1 MQCSNCNY
9 ENKPG
14 AFFCTE
20 CGNPMMGDSS
30 PGSRSDSA
38 ITFPLK
44 SSDSSSSVSVKDSII
59 IGGNDRMD
67 SDDMKEAAEGIELLR
82 QLKAVKREDAAERQ
96 EIENRAKIVNAKTK
110 VMEIEAKKD
119 GGGKRNGELVGMD
132 IAKALNEVRQ
142 LCADDEDVFTINMKL
157 DILTKMVKDEQSIRQ
172 IETMS
177 KRLITVYDD
186 FSKLKA
192 EDKKRIMNLCK
203 YIEDTY
209 CTDLIHGERK
219 NNSGYGDD
227 LKN

>member
-9 ENKPG
+9 ENRPG

-20 CGNPMMGDSS
+20 CGNPMMEHSS
-30 PGSRSDSA
+30 PGLISDSA
-38 ITFPLK
+38 ITSTLK
-44 SSDSSSSVSVKDSII
+44 GSGSSSSVSVKDSII

-67 SDDMKEAAEGIELLR
+67 SDDMKEAMEGIELLR
-82 QLKAVKREDAAERQ
+82 QLKAVKHEDAAGYQ
-96 EIENRAKIVNAKTK
+96 EIENRAKMIDAETR
-110 VMEIEAKKD
+110 VMEIQANQ
-119 GGGKRNGELVGMD
+119 GGGKRNGELIGMD

-142 LCADDEDVFTINMKL
+142 FCADDEDVFTVNMKL
-157 DILTKMVKDEQSIRQ
+157 DILTKIVRDEQSIRQ
-172 IETMS
+172 IEAVS

-203 YIEDTY
+203 YIEDAY
-209 CTDLIHGERK
+209 CTDLIHGEGK
-219 NNSGYGDD
+219 EHSGYGDD

>member
-20 CGNPMMGDSS
+20 CGNPMMDDSS
-30 PGSRSDSA
+30 PGLRSDSA
-38 ITFPLK
+38 ITSALK
-44 SSDSSSSVSVKDSII
+44 GSGSSSSVSVKDSII
-59 IGGNDRMD
+59 IGGNDQMD
-67 SDDMKEAAEGIELLR
+67 SDDIKEAMEGIELLR

-96 EIENRAKIVNAKTK
+96 EIENRARMVDAETR
-110 VMEIEAKKD
+110 VMEIKAKQGD
-119 GGGKRNGELVGMD
+119 DKRNGELVGLD

-157 DILTKMVKDEQSIRQ
+157 DILTNMVKDEQSIRQ

-203 YIEDTY
+203 YIEDAY
-209 CTDLIHGERK
+209 CTDLIHGEGK
-219 NNSGYGDD
+219 DDSGYGDD